1 MSNQRRL
8 IFESGFGD
16 IPPRKSRF
24 FFKVFFDFWSLKISD
39 ISSMAKY
46 STEINEKSE
55 IKVSIFWWPT
65 LNLLTLYILLTLY
78 TFLSPIRTLEKG
90 FKGIWY
96 LTRGKRKKF
105 NSPYQLVAKFGSK
118 TSANLN
124 EKSFDSLTLLI
135 KAFKTHGK
143 YIFRFV
149 VRLSY

>member
-1 MSNQRRL
+1 MKAALATFLLVNL
-8 IFESGFGD
+8 V
-16 IPPRKSRF
+16 

-96 LTRGKRKKF
+96 LTRGKRKKII
-105 NSPYQLVAKFGSK
+105 SLYQLVTKFGSK

-124 EKSFDSLTLLI
+124 KKSFNSLTLFS